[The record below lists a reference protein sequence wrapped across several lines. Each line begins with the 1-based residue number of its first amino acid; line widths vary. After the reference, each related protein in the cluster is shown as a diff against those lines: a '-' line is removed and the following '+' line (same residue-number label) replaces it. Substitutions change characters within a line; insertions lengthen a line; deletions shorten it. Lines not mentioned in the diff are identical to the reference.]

1 MLILAFQYSKC
12 CRYAAS
18 SIYGFGFGIASMVG
32 QNRVGLSVENIGP
45 NFKIGGTSSPLPA
58 KAALSGWFPIR
69 SRFINLTTDIVY
81 SLESGILLAGGM
93 EYSPLE
99 GFAVRA
105 GSNTEEPLSLGL
117 GISGGSFGLDYSY
130 VPSELF
136 GDRHLF
142 SVTFSR

>member
-1 MLILAFQYSKC
+1 
-12 CRYAAS
+12 
-18 SIYGFGFGIASMVG
+18 
-32 QNRVGLSVENIGP
+32 
-45 NFKIGGTSSPLPA
+45 
-58 KAALSGWFPIR
+58 
-69 SRFINLTTDIVY
+69 
-81 SLESGILLAGGM
+81 M